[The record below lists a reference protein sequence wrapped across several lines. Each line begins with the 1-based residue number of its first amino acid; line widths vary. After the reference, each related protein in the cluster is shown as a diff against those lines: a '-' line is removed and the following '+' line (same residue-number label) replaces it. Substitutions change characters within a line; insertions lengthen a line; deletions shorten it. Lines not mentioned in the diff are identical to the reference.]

1 MKIAN
6 NFQELGAQTAEW
18 FGLGFNACK
27 NNKFIDIEGCME
39 SESILKKETQKLF
52 NFLTENRYQDYPDQ
66 DAEDWLKEKDYK
78 HGAIGYILDVNYIE
92 SDETSLQQ
100 FPVTYREMPATH
112 PEDTEKV
119 IAETIYE
126 ISQVLNQAE
135 VPSSII
141 FGEMNSNNE
150 FNKARKESNKDGF
163 VVFAKD
169 YMETLV

>member
-52 NFLTENRYQDYPDQ
+52 NFLTENRYQVYPDQ

-78 HGAIGYILDVNYIE
+78 HGAIGYILDINYIE

-100 FPVTYREMPATH
+100 FPVTYREMPTAH
-112 PEDTEKV
+112 PEDTVKV
-119 IAETIYE
+119 IAETIKE

-141 FGEMNSNNE
+141 YGEMNSNNE
-150 FNKARKESNKDGF
+150 FDKSRIVLAR
-163 VVFAKD
+163 D
-169 YMETLV
+169 YMSTLV